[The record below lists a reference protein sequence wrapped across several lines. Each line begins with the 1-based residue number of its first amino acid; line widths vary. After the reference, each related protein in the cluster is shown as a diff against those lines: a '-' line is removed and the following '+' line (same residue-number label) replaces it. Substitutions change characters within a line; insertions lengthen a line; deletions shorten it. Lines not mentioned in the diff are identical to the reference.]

1 MTDISQLDIA
11 TLDADAIGT
20 LIAAGETVVERKE
33 KCPKDGLGP
42 SVAAYANS
50 GGGWLVLGVDNAGDV
65 VGWQPPGR
73 VEIHDWFRNHLRDAI
88 DPLPSFNC
96 RTVEF
101 NGKPLVALRIYP
113 GSAPY
118 VLRASGSIYIREPG
132 GKHPIR
138 SQAQL
143 LDLVHQSDQN
153 ETKAEA
159 RLTKNQLINE
169 LVLANS
175 DIAPSQ
181 DQTRLTEWML
191 IATPL
196 VLPVDFGTRALA
208 RTTVGSVTRRW
219 ADQLDKITLP
229 PTCGGPARPVA
240 SSAFIVD
247 GYSDVSGIALRV
259 VIDARGTIG
268 VKLTERLTRGSLHT
282 GLVADRRLAPL
293 LDLAFGTFTE
303 LDATGRG
310 LADLRLRVT
319 ATAPGWKPI
328 LPLNAANQGYELD
341 AGNARPLQISAETSL
356 PATLES
362 LAACAERMMR
372 AIARLA
378 DIPYWEPEPS

>member
-240 SSAFIVD
+240 SSAFIV
-247 GYSDVSGIALRV
+247 
-259 VIDARGTIG
+259 
-268 VKLTERLTRGSLHT
+268 ERLTRGSLHT